1 MPCDVFITEATFALP
16 VFHHPS
22 DAGEIGK
29 LLQSLRTF
37 PESTHLV
44 GVYALGKCQ
53 RVITLLRA
61 SVATQ
66 VLASLAVLAAA
77 LSGAGLWWFLVPLVV
92 ALLTVSGVN
101 GNGIALA
108 LDPFPKA
115 AASAAALVGG
125 LQMLMGALATIILSG
140 LDVRPPV
147 EMAVGMTAASSVSL
161 AIVLVAL
168 LRSRAF
174 AGR

>member
-1 MPCDVFITEATFALP
+1 MPAWVVMLGRVFFRE
-16 VFHHPS
+16 
-22 DAGEIGK
+22 
-29 LLQSLRTF
+29 R
-37 PESTHLV
+37 
-44 GVYALGKCQ
+44 
-53 RVITLLRA
+53 
-61 SVATQ
+61 
-66 VLASLAVLAAA
+66 
-77 LSGAGLWWFLVPLVV
+77 LVPLVV

-174 AGR
+174 VGR